1 MTDYTF
7 PQVTERPTAAPQ
19 TAYLI
24 ASGDLRESANAAG
37 WPTQLAA
44 RGRCHR
50 RPRRASAGRVVRA
63 HDVDPRDRARL
74 HLQPAHGHGGLQE
87 HPRRRPARRGRGRSG
102 STPTTCW
109 PACARTA
116 GPILT
121 VANFAGDWPGLVGL
135 LGLNAGLTKMGQ
147 EYSTLWSV
155 DFTDD
160 WFRAGLKE
168 WVDTGRITHDA
179 SHVRALPT
187 LPDEPG
193 GRARPGSRRRAAGRE
208 GHHRRLRRGLHGHVQ
223 RHLRRRAAQPDRHL
237 QGAAHRSRRCTPRCS
252 RSPMPRP
259 TPPTTWLTERGM
271 TFTFG
276 RTPRPSSPESR
287 CSGS

>member
-1 MTDYTF
+1 MTQYTF

-24 ASGDLRESANAAG
+24 ASGDLRESANIAG
-37 WPTQLAA
+37 WPTQLELE
-44 RGRCHR
+44 
-50 RPRRASAGRVVRA
+50 AGVTAVLADLGWSVVRA
-63 HDVDPRDRARL
+63 HDVDP
-74 HLQPAHGHGGLQE
+74 QTGHGFISSQRMGLE
-87 HPRRRPARRGRGRSG
+87 VFKNI
-102 STPTTCW
+102 PTDAPLIVAEAVW
-109 PACARTA
+109 QYSHHVLAGLRTHQ

-121 VANFAGDWPGLVGL
+121 VANFAGQWPGLVGL

-179 SHVRALPT
+179 SHVRALPS
-187 LPDEPG
+187 LPDSPEVEL
-193 GRARPGSRRRAAGRE
+193 GRALGDELLQGQ
-208 GHHRRLRRGLHGHVQ
+208 GHHRRLRRRLHGHVQ

-237 QGAAHRSRRCTPRCS
+237 QGAAQPVGPVRRDAEGLGAGGRRRVRVAHRARHDLQLRAGS
-252 RSPMPRP
+252 
-259 TPPTTWLTERGM
+259 
-271 TFTFG
+271 
-276 RTPRPSSPESR
+276 PRPS
-287 CSGS
+287 